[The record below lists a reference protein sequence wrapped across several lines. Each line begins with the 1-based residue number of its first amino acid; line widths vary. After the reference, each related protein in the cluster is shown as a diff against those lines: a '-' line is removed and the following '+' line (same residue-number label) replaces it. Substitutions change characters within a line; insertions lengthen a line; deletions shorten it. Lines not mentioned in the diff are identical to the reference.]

1 MGHSTLPISHL
12 AAVSLTKSVKS
23 LPPRATSKVNSLS
36 LLQGPSDKFAMSLK
50 ALTDDEK
57 TELKDQFTVLDKSE
71 SGFINLSELKE
82 ALDLAGFKV
91 PGWRVSVK
99 MIFLRFII
107 NIFLLK
113 VRDMIDKI
121 DRDTAAENNIV
132 GQRKLSFGEFE
143 HVRLINSSISNTKGT
158 KLKLII
164 FSFVVSSSQ
173 RRCPSHS
180 SEWSRKRTTSRPTEE
195 CPRPAP

>member
-1 MGHSTLPISHL
+1 
-12 AAVSLTKSVKS
+12 
-23 LPPRATSKVNSLS
+23 
-36 LLQGPSDKFAMSLK
+36 MSLK

-91 PGWRVSVK
+91 PGWRVSVNK
-99 MIFLRFII
+99 IFLRLIFDNFI
-107 NIFLLK
+107 LK

-132 GQRKLSFGEFE
+132 GQRKLSYGEFE
-143 HVRLINSSISNTKGT
+143 HVRLINSSISNTKG
-158 KLKLII
+158 
-164 FSFVVSSSQ
+164 SVN
-173 RRCPSHS
+173 
-180 SEWSRKRTTSRPTEE
+180 
-195 CPRPAP
+195 

>member
-1 MGHSTLPISHL
+1 MGLSTLPISLL

-23 LPPRATSKVNSLS
+23 LLPRAASKVNSLS

-99 MIFLRFII
+99 TIFL
-107 NIFLLK
+107 
-113 VRDMIDKI
+113 
-121 DRDTAAENNIV
+121 
-132 GQRKLSFGEFE
+132 
-143 HVRLINSSISNTKGT
+143 
-158 KLKLII
+158 
-164 FSFVVSSSQ
+164 
-173 RRCPSHS
+173 
-180 SEWSRKRTTSRPTEE
+180 
-195 CPRPAP
+195 